1 LCKLSY
7 MPSIIM
13 FSDNLCLSNYFSDY
27 YVYILLN
34 FMKYY
39 KVIFVFENK
48 FVQFIHLQSPVDF
61 HTLNGYSVIVH
72 T

>member
-1 LCKLSY
+1 
-7 MPSIIM
+7 M
-13 FSDNLCLSNYFSDY
+13 FSDNLCLSDYFSDY

-39 KVIFVFENK
+39 KVIFVFKNN
-48 FVQFIHLQSPVDF
+48 FVHFIHTQSQVDF

-72 T
+72 TYSYITEIMK